1 MPAMM
6 IGMAYVTVPFNN
18 RQSWQNSGE
27 SGPYQTRNKSNPL
40 TTDEYVACWNYLLTW
55 VVNDRSVQVFETYQ
69 EIATRHQLIDCSPK
83 ACSITIHFIN
93 YKTVLDERSAKS
105 Y

>member
-1 MPAMM
+1 MM

-40 TTDEYVACWNYLLTW
+40 TTDEYVACWNYLLT
-55 VVNDRSVQVFETYQ
+55 
-69 EIATRHQLIDCSPK
+69 
-83 ACSITIHFIN
+83 
-93 YKTVLDERSAKS
+93 
-105 Y
+105 